1 VLQASENAEFS
12 DTSFEE
18 AIRAL
23 HFVLHMPAEYLDKN
37 RRALIARAAI
47 VCDVLLLKAGCS
59 RIWDH
64 ILLRTLIFRVAQETG
79 NVNVLVSPM
88 QIYNEARTTHLR
100 ILHSIVGEQPG
111 YRGFL
116 VIFDCIQYRRNPGA
130 IK

>member
-1 VLQASENAEFS
+1 VLQASEDAALS
-12 DTSFEE
+12 DTSLEE

-47 VCDVLLLKAGCS
+47 ICDVLLLKAGCS

-88 QIYNEARTTHLR
+88 QIYNEARTTHLP
-100 ILHSIVGEQPG
+100 HSIA
-111 YRGFL
+111 
-116 VIFDCIQYRRNPGA
+116 D
-130 IK
+130 